1 MDNYALIEQKFAA
14 ISDKDTKKRVL
25 FGIISIANTNTN
37 PNKNVKKWK
46 ADLTVMGGN
55 KGFERIRDWPKKFD
69 IIEQSVTGMFEKR
82 IHIGI

>member
-1 MDNYALIEQKFAA
+1 MDDYARIEQKFAA

-25 FGIISIANTNTN
+25 FKIISNANAQENQI
-37 PNKNVKKWK
+37 
-46 ADLTVMGGN
+46 DLTAIEGSKHFGV
-55 KGFERIRDWPKKFD
+55 ISDWPKKFD